1 LTEAGSGSNLALCLP
16 LRRPSRA
23 GIGCLSQEI
32 AVPVVEESVVI
43 ARPPQE
49 VFDFLSRFENIAVY
63 DSSVTSSGQV
73 GDGPVGKGSRG
84 RGTSKIMG
92 QQFDWV
98 VEVAEFDPPRRMVSR
113 SVEGKLDFTVTFD
126 LEPADGG
133 TRVTQ
138 RIEAASGLGGV
149 FGKLADA
156 LVERAQGR
164 TVRANL
170 ETLAEWLAEH
180 PQG

>member
-1 LTEAGSGSNLALCLP
+1 
-16 LRRPSRA
+16 
-23 GIGCLSQEI
+23 
-32 AVPVVEESVVI
+32 VPVVEESVVI

-63 DSSVTSSGQV
+63 DSSVTASEQI
-73 GDGPVGKGSRG
+73 GDGPLGVGSRG

-92 QQFDWV
+92 RQFDWTT
-98 VEVAEFDPPRRMVSR
+98 EITEFDPPRRMVSR
-113 SVEGKLDFTVTFD
+113 SVEGKLEFTVTLT

-133 TRVTQ
+133 TRLTQ
-138 RIEAASGLGGV
+138 RIDAESGLGGV
-149 FGKLADA
+149 FGKLADS

-170 ETLAEWLAEH
+170 ETLAEWLVEH
-180 PQG
+180 PQS